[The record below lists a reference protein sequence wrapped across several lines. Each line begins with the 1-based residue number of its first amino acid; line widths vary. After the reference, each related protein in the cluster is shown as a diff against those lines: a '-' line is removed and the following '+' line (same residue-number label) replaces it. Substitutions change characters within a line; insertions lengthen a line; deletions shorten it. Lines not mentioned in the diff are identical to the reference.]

1 VNVNPKAPP
10 TGLTERQLDQLWIE
24 QERATNLA
32 RANASRARTF
42 APQRCRFTRL
52 KPVHKASPGLALCLF
67 LATVGA
73 VGLFA
78 TGAWPFV
85 RGCWA
90 LCTSTAK
97 VRRSSR
103 RVSASPRQ

>member
-1 VNVNPKAPP
+1 MNANHPK
-10 TGLTERQLDQLWIE
+10 TERQIDQAWIE
-24 QERATNLA
+24 QERERCIRL
-32 RANASRARTF
+32 ANASRARTF

-85 RGCWA
+85 RAWLLGWLA
-90 LCTSTAK
+90 
-97 VRRSSR
+97 
-103 RVSASPRQ
+103 